1 METKAGKVFLK
12 IIGFL
17 GSLLLT
23 LFTGMFAMITLAAL
37 YWSIV
42 DRDLFSVFGCL
53 SAGTL
58 TYVAYNVRRNT
69 L

>member
-42 DRDLFSVFGCL
+42 DRDLFSVFGGL
-53 SAGTL
+53 IAGTL